1 MQLACT
7 YALGVGTCYDTSTS
21 TAAAGY
27 YCPKSGIKE
36 CTKCLSGYYGSNG
49 RTCEK
54 CVLGTTSV
62 SGSTD
67 PQSCK
72 LLLNFFN
79 NGSEI
84 VYVPFGIEKVH
95 VKMWGGGGGGD
106 TCKSLTYYPASG
118 GGGGYASCNIT
129 VKQNSNLYVI
139 VGGGGE
145 TNDNVLSQNL
155 GGSPVRICSLENI
168 ALFPKHYRANYT
180 LFNGTFILLCRSN
193 IRSQ

>member
-27 YCPKSGIKE
+27 YCPISGIKE
-36 CTKCLSGYYGSNG
+36 CTKCQSGYYGSNG
-49 RTCEK
+49 RTCEI
-54 CVLGTTSV
+54 CGLGTTSV

-72 LLLNFFN
+72 LQLNFFN

-106 TCKSLTYYPASG
+106 TCKSDYIAASG

-145 TNDNVLSQNL
+145 TNDNVQSQNL
-155 GGSPVRICSLENI
+155 GGSPVPIFSLEKIQSPII
-168 ALFPKHYRANYT
+168 ALLSLYYRVNYT
-180 LFNGTFILLCRSN
+180 LFNRC
-193 IRSQ
+193 QV